1 MCWTIGLIEGHPEVA
16 FWKGMVF
23 NISFAVKLTRIP
35 LVSIA
40 SLEIDAHCCFCAK
53 AIIDLQNYLW
63 TGELVRKMTL
73 ASLSEN
79 IQWGLKLQSSR
90 RLFTR
95 LAPYN

>member
-1 MCWTIGLIEGHPEVA
+1 MCWAIGLIEGHPKVPL
-16 FWKGMVF
+16 WKGMVF
-23 NISFAVKLTRIP
+23 NISFVVKLTRIP

-63 TGELVRKMTL
+63 TGELVRKLTL
-73 ASLSEN
+73 ACLSEN
-79 IQWGLKLQSSR
+79 IHWGLKLQSFR

>member
-1 MCWTIGLIEGHPEVA
+1 MCWAIGLIEGHPKVPL
-16 FWKGMVF
+16 WKGMVF
-23 NISFAVKLTRIP
+23 NISFVVKLTRIP

-40 SLEIDAHCCFCAK
+40 SQEIDAHCCFCAK

-79 IQWGLKLQSSR
+79 IQWGLKLQSFR
-90 RLFTR
+90 RLFTQ
-95 LAPYN
+95 LASYN